1 VSVCAVLGGAPV
13 RVRFG
18 HFNHMFLGA
27 IGTNMLQMTVV
38 EIVNVIAMSNGCMA
52 TAWAMDVR
60 TCAGRLVA
68 GCHER
73 FLSPHLRREM

>member
-1 VSVCAVLGGAPV
+1 
-13 RVRFG
+13 
-18 HFNHMFLGA
+18 MFLGA